1 MRSAKTYQA
10 FGVAA
15 LLLML
20 GVWLLY
26 PYCRCYIDPDATACL
41 TIAQRYAHADWHRA
55 INAYWSPWACWL
67 TAGLIS
73 ALQLNAFLAALLVNA
88 FAALGFLYI
97 SYRLFLFFQLRKI
110 WLWAMLLSLVVF
122 LVYAVYWQLFNDL
135 YCAFFLLLILYLQL
149 HVKYLQSKG
158 LQTITALLAALAYLA
173 KPSALP
179 FFFLS
184 TLLLLFIN
192 TSRNTPFRTK
202 KIFGST
208 AYVML
213 FMLLF
218 ICPWLYM
225 VHAKYG
231 IWSGSTAVSLNSSWS
246 LIGHPIWK
254 AGIHQ
259 LLPPVYPNSPSY
271 WEDPFWVNGPAPH
284 FYNTL
289 SLFFTQL
296 LRSAYYSIF
305 LIGAMNQLSAFMLPA
320 YIFSLL
326 LLLSL
331 QLHVRFMPQL
341 RVLATLFIL
350 FPIPFLLLH
359 AEARYLWY
367 MLPLCMILVAM
378 AFQQLHKQLRG
389 FWPNA
394 VLLYLVSFSFLAFP
408 LYNVSTI
415 INAGKQD
422 EKLAVTLKQMGIK
435 GSFTSNASLGIETQ
449 SLQRL
454 AYFSGN
460 SYFNMPDINCSTRD
474 LLSEMQ
480 RYDIHY
486 YFYYADSADT
496 ICVFKD
502 ADGKPFPEL
511 GCVGRL
517 HIFRV
522 Y

>member
-1 MRSAKTYQA
+1 MQSTKTYQPLV
-10 FGVAA
+10 VAV

-20 GVWLLY
+20 GVWLVY

-67 TAGLIS
+67 SAALIS

-88 FAALGFLYI
+88 FAALGFLFV
-97 SYRLFLFFQLRKI
+97 SYRLFLFFSLRNI
-110 WLWAMLLSLVVF
+110 WLWAMLLSLAVF

-135 YCAFFLLLILYLQL
+135 YCAFFLLLVLYLQL
-149 HVKYLQSKG
+149 QINYLQSKG

-192 TSRNTPFRTK
+192 TPLSTPYRTK

-213 FMLLF
+213 LMLLF
-218 ICPWLYM
+218 ISPWLYV

-231 IWSGSTAVSLNSSWS
+231 IWSGSTAVLLNSSWS
-246 LIGHPIWK
+246 LMGHPIWK

-284 FYNTL
+284 FYNSL

-296 LRSAYYSIF
+296 IRSAYYSIF

-320 YIFSLL
+320 YVFSLL
-326 LLLSL
+326 LLLSP
-331 QLHVRFMPQL
+331 QLHVRFMPQVRL
-341 RVLATLFIL
+341 LAALFIL
-350 FPIPFLLLH
+350 FPIPFLLLR

-367 MLPLCMILVAM
+367 MLPLGMILLAM
-378 AFQQLHKQLRG
+378 AFQHFHKQLKG

-394 VLLYLVSFSFLAFP
+394 ALLFLVSFSFLAFP
-408 LYNVSTI
+408 LYNMSTI
-415 INAGKQD
+415 INAGKQ
-422 EKLAVTLKQMGIK
+422 EEQLAATLIQRGIK
-435 GSFTSNASLGIETQ
+435 GSFTSNASLGTETQ
-449 SLQRL
+449 SMQRL

-460 SYFNMPDINCSTRD
+460 SYYNMPDINCSTQE

-480 RYDIHY
+480 RYGIHY
-486 YFYYADSADT
+486 YFYYAHGADT
-496 ICVFKD
+496 KAVFTD
-502 ADGKPFPEL
+502 ANGKPYPEL
-511 GCVGRL
+511 GCVGNL